1 MTGADVDS
9 AFDRRT
15 AGQTEG
21 TERQSLSLPAAVAAA
36 AGDIQSN
43 CLKNAIKMY
52 DKKERS
58 SRWRRNLKLMLMLE
72 NKQADN

>member
-1 MTGADVDS
+1 MTGADVGS

-15 AGQTEG
+15 DRG
-21 TERQSLSLPAAVAAA
+21 TERQALSLPAAA

-52 DKKERS
+52 DKKKRS
-58 SRWRRNLKLMLMLE
+58 SRRSRWRRNLKLKLE